1 MLSARVA
8 SVNLA
13 SAPRSYRFHVYDA
26 AGRRIFYASSASS
39 RRHESFLLR
48 KRRLYLCIVSRVNRN
63 VTNRTET
70 PSESLITV
78 SLPPKLHSEV
88 VAFQHRTGLST
99 LSEAIRLALDRY
111 DDSRPSLETTRSR
124 QVSFRVPSE
133 LRTRITRQARNARV
147 SVGRIVRVALQALP
161 SNPTTIQ
168 KKDTPMAKKKAA
180 AKKSAKKATKAKK
193 K

>member
-1 MLSARVA
+1 
-8 SVNLA
+8 
-13 SAPRSYRFHVYDA
+13 
-26 AGRRIFYASSASS
+26 
-39 RRHESFLLR
+39 
-48 KRRLYLCIVSRVNRN
+48 

-111 DDSRPSLETTRSR
+111 DDTRPSLEATRSR

-168 KKDTPMAKKKAA
+168 KKDTTMAKKKAA
-180 AKKSAKKATKAKK
+180 KKGAKKAKAKK

>member
-1 MLSARVA
+1 VKNGKIFVTKSCARGCAKNSAC
-8 SVNLA
+8 A
-13 SAPRSYRFHVYDA
+13 SASFVYQ
-26 AGRRIFYASSASS
+26 I
-39 RRHESFLLR
+39 LL
-48 KRRLYLCIVSRVNRN
+48 RVNRN

-78 SLPPKLHSEV
+78 SLPVKLHAEV
-88 VAFQHRTGLST
+88 LAFQQKSGLST
-99 LSEAIRLALDRY
+99 LSEVFRHALDCF
-111 DDSRPSLETTRSR
+111 DATRPAIEPVQSR

-133 LRTRITRQARNARV
+133 LRTRIVRQARHAQV

-168 KKDTPMAKKKAA
+168 KKEKTMAKKKAA
-180 AKKSAKKATKAKK
+180 AKKSTAKKAKAKK